1 MTTTTTVLPVKN
13 AACYL
18 NAYKNVTLTTGTGIE
33 HLNLQDD
40 YDSLHNQY
48 YKCTT
53 VLQCVQ

>member
-33 HLNLQDD
+33 HLNSQDD
-40 YDSLHNQY
+40 YDSLHNRY